1 MIQVEKIIRKQV
13 YESTQVSSKVFFLAL
28 FSADREFLT
37 LPENTKAN
45 HTDIEEEAKGLQE
58 N

>member
-45 HTDIEEEAKGLQE
+45 HTDVEEEAKGL
-58 N
+58 